1 MRIIGV
7 VGGVASGKSLVTK
20 QLQELGA
27 GVLDADSAGHQVLES
42 PAVRRAALGRWG
54 ERVFGAD
61 GRVDRGALAAVVFG
75 PAPDGPR
82 ELKYLEELT
91 HPRIGRLL
99 ARQAAEL
106 AEGGNVAALVLDA
119 PLLLEAGWEKLCDRI
134 VFVDAPREVRLARA
148 LARGW
153 SETQF
158 AARENAQKSLD
169 QKRMR
174 ADVIIDN
181 SGSPEATKTHV
192 ARFWHSLAG

>member
-1 MRIIGV
+1 MRVIGV

-20 QLQELGA
+20 QLEELGA
-27 GVLDADSAGHQVLES
+27 GVLDADWAGHKVLES
-42 PAVRRAALGRWG
+42 PAVRRAARRRWG
-54 ERVFGAD
+54 ERVFDAD
-61 GRVDRGALAAVVFG
+61 GHLDRKALAAVVFG

-91 HPRIGRLL
+91 HPRIGKLL
-99 ARQAAEL
+99 ARRAAQL
-106 AEGGNVAALVLDA
+106 AQQGKVPALVLDA
-119 PLLLEAGWEKLCDRI
+119 PLLLEAGWEKMCDRI

-153 SETQF
+153 NEAQF

-181 SGSPEATKTHV
+181 SGPPEATKTHV

>member
-27 GVLDADSAGHQVLES
+27 GVLDADCAGHQVLES
-42 PAVRRAALGRWG
+42 PAVRRAALRRWG

-106 AEGGNVAALVLDA
+106 AKGGNVAALVLDA